1 MHEQIL
7 QELLVTID
15 CLMTTEESL
24 EFFENILGELSEERL
39 LNILAEIKANY
50 I

>member
-7 QELLVTID
+7 QEVLEAMD
-15 CLMTTEESL
+15 CLMTMDELL
-24 EFFENILGELSEERL
+24 EFFENILGEMSEERL
-39 LNILAEIKANY
+39 VNILAEIKANY